1 MPSRL
6 RHCVVQKS
14 SAPWACRSL
23 RGGRNRKCGNRK
35 IFAVWG
41 NDAQLTKMSRIYNNT
56 SLQNKPVHSEKVERI
71 WSPSAYERYGFKLCS
86 WQWDCKCC
94 WRHVVAP
101 NCAWIVW
108 IGQNSDNSALN
119 WRFTNILVLGF
130 KSVSLSAV
138 IVINLVDVFA
148 VMGAW
153 QRHLPSF
160 TWTTIQS
167 SDRCQAPAAGIK
179 GTVCHFKL
187 LTGCNVFFF
196 FRLSL
201 MPRVNWFDGRNI
213 SVVCSQRWRSSSGG
227 EAAGCFQTCRQWWQ
241 QSEGTSSPLSINTQP
256 VLQIKV
262 P

>member
-196 FRLSL
+196 SDWVWCLGWIGLTEGIFLLSVRSGEGVL
-201 MPRVNWFDGRNI
+201 LEGKLLDVSRHAVSDDN
-213 SVVCSQRWRSSSGG
+213 SQ
-227 EAAGCFQTCRQWWQ
+227 
-241 QSEGTSSPLSINTQP
+241 
-256 VLQIKV
+256 KV
-262 P
+262 PAARYQ